1 MFVRNL
7 IQQIGFPI
15 EEQERESKKK
25 RTKKVAKG
33 PQCTRMSAQIG
44 ENVTVEI

>member
-7 IQQIGFPI
+7 IQQIGFPV

-25 RTKKVAKG
+25 RTKKVAQG